1 MTEVHVIPDERTT
14 WRVCDADADAPL
26 SEHPNA
32 TEAEA
37 AARGR
42 AGDRDADRVVV
53 HDRYDAGTR
62 LRGRRLVGRARE
74 RLEAARR
81 VARVGERVRQLTGAA
96 GRCIR
101 ETTFE
106 TKE

>member
-1 MTEVHVIPDERTT
+1 MSFPTSARRGACVTRT
-14 WRVCDADADAPL
+14 RMRRCL
-26 SEHPNA
+26 STRTRPRPRPP
-32 TEAEA
+32 
-37 AARGR
+37 RGR
-42 AGDRDADRVVV
+42 APGDRDADRVVV
-53 HDRYDAGTR
+53 HDRYDAGTM